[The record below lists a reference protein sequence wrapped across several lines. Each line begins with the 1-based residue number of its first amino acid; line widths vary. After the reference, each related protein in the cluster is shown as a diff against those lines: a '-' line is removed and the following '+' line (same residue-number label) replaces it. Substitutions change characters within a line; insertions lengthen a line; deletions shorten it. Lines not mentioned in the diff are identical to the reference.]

1 MIEQHRIIKFNAEEG
16 DVEMPVQ
23 IKLLIFTTGWMV
35 FRAVGAGLFL
45 ILGAIGSD
53 RSASSDWTIAFLGDF
68 VIGTT
73 ALFLAYHIWKKPSA
87 FLWGI
92 LLAWNAVGLFDL
104 FGALSH
110 SFSAPFSPFPE
121 IGINE
126 TSIRTI
132 LTLNTVIQLVAIV
145 LMFRPKVKAYFRV

>member
-1 MIEQHRIIKFNAEEG
+1 
-16 DVEMPVQ
+16 MPIQ
-23 IKLLIFTTGWMV
+23 IKVLTFITGWMV
-35 FRAVGAGLFL
+35 FRAVGASLFL

-68 VIGTT
+68 AIGTT
-73 ALFLAYHIWKKPSA
+73 ALFLVYHIWKTPSA

-110 SFSAPFSPFPE
+110 SLSAPFSPFPE
-121 IGINE
+121 IGIDAGR
-126 TSIRTI
+126 IRMI
-132 LTLNTVIQLVAIV
+132 ITLNTAMQFIAIY
-145 LMFRPKVKAYFRV
+145 LMFQSKVKVYFRI

>member
-1 MIEQHRIIKFNAEEG
+1 
-16 DVEMPVQ
+16 MPIQ
-23 IKLLIFTTGWMV
+23 IKILILTTGWMV

-45 ILGAIGSD
+45 ILGVIGSD

-73 ALFLAYHIWKKPSA
+73 ALVLAYHIWKKPTA

-126 TSIRTI
+126 ESIRMI

-145 LMFRPKVKAYFRV
+145 LMFTPKVKAYFSV

>member
-1 MIEQHRIIKFNAEEG
+1 MDMHFQVK
-16 DVEMPVQ
+16 V
-23 IKLLIFTTGWMV
+23 LIFTTGWMV
-35 FRAVGAGLFL
+35 FRAVGSGLFL
-45 ILGAIGSD
+45 TLGAIGSE

-73 ALFLAYHIWKKPSA
+73 ALFLAYKIWKKPTA
-87 FLWGI
+87 LLWGI

-121 IGINE
+121 FGMNE
-126 TSIRTI
+126 ISIRTI
-132 LTLNTVIQLVAIV
+132 LGLNTVIQLIALL
-145 LMFRPKVKAYFRV
+145 LMFRPQVKTYFKV

>member
-1 MIEQHRIIKFNAEEG
+1 MLTSIKF
-16 DVEMPVQ
+16 
-23 IKLLIFTTGWMV
+23 LIFATGWMV
-35 FRAVGAGLFL
+35 FRAVGSGLFL
-45 ILGAIGSD
+45 SLGILESPRA
-53 RSASSDWTIAFLGDF
+53 ATPDWTIAFLGDF
-68 VIGTT
+68 AIGTT
-73 ALFLAYHIWKKPSA
+73 ALFLAYMIWKKPSA

-126 TSIRTI
+126 ISIRTI
-132 LTLNTVIQLVAIV
+132 LSLNTLIQFVALL
-145 LMFRPKVKAYFRV
+145 LMFRPEVKAYFKV

>member
-1 MIEQHRIIKFNAEEG
+1 
-16 DVEMPVQ
+16 MPIQ
-23 IKLLIFTTGWMV
+23 IKALTFITCWMV

-73 ALFLAYHIWKKPSA
+73 AFFLAYHVWKKPSA

-110 SFSAPFSPFPE
+110 SFNAPFSPFPE
-121 IGINE
+121 IGIDE
-126 TSIRTI
+126 VRIRMV
-132 LTLNTVIQLVAIV
+132 LTLNTLLQFIAIY
-145 LMFRPKVKAYFRV
+145 LMFQSKVRAYFRI

>member
-1 MIEQHRIIKFNAEEG
+1 MSFSIKF
-16 DVEMPVQ
+16 
-23 IKLLIFTTGWMV
+23 LIFLTGWMV
-35 FRAVGAGLFL
+35 FRAIGSGLFL
-45 ILGAIGSD
+45 SLGILESPRA
-53 RSASSDWTIAFLGDF
+53 APPDWTIAFLGDF
-68 VIGTT
+68 AIGTT
-73 ALFLAYHIWKKPSA
+73 ALFLAYMIWKKPSA

-126 TSIRTI
+126 ISIRTI
-132 LTLNTVIQLVAIV
+132 LSLNTLIQSVALIV
-145 LMFRPKVKAYFRV
+145 MFRPQVKAYFRV

>member
-1 MIEQHRIIKFNAEEG
+1 MSVATLTKDIIYNSIKF
-16 DVEMPVQ
+16 
-23 IKLLIFTTGWMV
+23 LIFATGWMV
-35 FRAVGAGLFL
+35 FRAFGSGLFL
-45 ILGAIGSD
+45 SLGILESPRA
-53 RSASSDWTIAFLGDF
+53 APPDWTIAFLGDF
-68 VIGTT
+68 AIGTT
-73 ALFLAYHIWKKPSA
+73 ALFLAYMILKKPSA

-126 TSIRTI
+126 ISIRMI
-132 LTLNTVIQLVAIV
+132 LSLTTLIQFIALL
-145 LMFRPKVKAYFRV
+145 LMFRPQVKAYFKV